1 MTRPVLFLL
10 ACLVIASP
18 TLGQA
23 EPEVLTLENGMKFIL
38 LPKSEGPNS
47 AIPSEVWVMEV
58 IKHRFKFLWNL
69 KELRLLKKLE
79 VKIQPGSKEVFPEP
93 DEEGFAEKENMVETF
108 VEAPQT
114 RVLVLTPQQLAQA
127 NEFLGNLEGKS
138 LGDLEQIN
146 AALQGA
152 IIAVPEDDRVILE
165 YILQKLSVYIAE
177 ID

>member
-1 MTRPVLFLL
+1 MH
-10 ACLVIASP
+10 
-18 TLGQA
+18 
-23 EPEVLTLENGMKFIL
+23 
-38 LPKSEGPNS
+38 
-47 AIPSEVWVMEV
+47 V

-79 VKIQPGSKEVFPEP
+79 VKIQPGSKEVLPEP
-93 DEEGFAEKENMVETF
+93 DKGGLAEKENRVETF

-127 NEFLGNLEGKS
+127 NEFLGNLEGKG
-138 LGDLEQIN
+138 LVDLEQIYV
-146 AALQGA
+146 ALQGA
-152 IIAVPEDDRVILE
+152 IIAVPEDERVILE